1 MNKNMEWKSRVSE
14 IFQTC
19 QEELKRTTEIGKKM
33 ISASKMNTLLH
44 DTYEDL
50 GRLAT
55 IAIKEGTLKWD
66 DPRIDEIMSKIESYE
81 NDLEKIEGDVNNIKF
96 SDQAK
101 KEAEEQDL

>member
-1 MNKNMEWKSRVSE
+1 MNKNMEWKSRVTE

-50 GRLAT
+50 GRMAAKSLR
-55 IAIKEGTLKWD
+55 EGTLEWD
-66 DPRIDEIMSKIESYE
+66 DPRIGEIIKKLESYE
-81 NDLEKIEGDVNNIKF
+81 NNLEKIEGDVNKIKF
-96 SDQAK
+96 SNQAK
-101 KEAEEQDL
+101 SESENPES